1 MSAPLQTNPSR
12 LITIGISHYCEKARW
27 AMERAGLPYVEEPH
41 VPPFHAPAS
50 LFAGGNRTVPVLVAP
65 GRTVTD
71 STAILHWVDEQLPEP
86 ARLFP
91 AEPTLRAEV
100 VALEERFDKDVG
112 PHARRLT
119 YFHLL
124 AHRELAIRVMTKG
137 IVGVEA
143 TLLPLGFPVV
153 AFIMR
158 SAMKIDAEGANRSL
172 NALTQVIWDVNQR
185 LADGRPYLC
194 GDRFTAADLTFA
206 SLIYPVLWTPE
217 LTQGGPSLAELPAA
231 FSQQVQAWRQTPAG
245 AFGLRLY
252 AQDRRR
258 SAWGPA

>member
-1 MSAPLQTNPSR
+1 
-12 LITIGISHYCEKARW
+12 
-27 AMERAGLPYVEEPH
+27 
-41 VPPFHAPAS
+41 
-50 LFAGGNRTVPVLVAP
+50 
-65 GRTVTD
+65 
-71 STAILHWVDEQLPEP
+71 
-86 ARLFP
+86 
-91 AEPTLRAEV
+91 
-100 VALEERFDKDVG
+100 
-112 PHARRLT
+112 
-119 YFHLL
+119 
-124 AHRELAIRVMTKG
+124 MTKG

-172 NALTQVIWDVNQR
+172 NTLTQVIWDVNQR